1 MLQREKEERGADK
14 TVAAEGEGENRK
26 KEEEGSTLM
35 MYKKPVRGAYCFIGL
50 LKYTYIYP
58 HMHVYSSDVVIQR
71 GVIVSPR
78 VTD

>member
-14 TVAAEGEGENRK
+14 TVAAEGKGEYRK

-50 LKYTYIYP
+50 LKNTNIHTFTHICMYIVQ
-58 HMHVYSSDVVIQR
+58 M
-71 GVIVSPR
+71 
-78 VTD
+78 